1 MRALQTGM
9 MEKLT
14 ESIAPAFLRRNISS
28 FTTFMVNY
36 SALDTSHQ
44 VLDQLF
50 TRSCH
55 PPSIPRDALIA
66 SLTSGGISP
75 YSSQEGRAQDHL
87 KNAISSLVETCLD
100 PLQDFWELLHYPC
113 FSMKLASLHLS
124 LPGSGLQGHAYLL
137 QVQLEHPRPIEAEL
151 EGEATAVLE
160 DKLQSVQ
167 RFQLCLSQVP

>member
-50 TRSCH
+50 TS
-55 PPSIPRDALIA
+55 
-66 SLTSGGISP
+66 
-75 YSSQEGRAQDHL
+75 
-87 KNAISSLVETCLD
+87 AISSLVGTCLD
-100 PLQDFWELLHYPC
+100 PGQDFRELLHYPC

-124 LPGSGLQGHAYLL
+124 LPGSGLQGHTYLL

-151 EGEATAVLE
+151 EGEVTAVWD
-160 DKLQSVQ
+160 DKLQNEE
-167 RFQLCLSQVP
+167 L